1 MATEPE
7 NEARA
12 AIRPVKERVEDAL
25 IAQPGVVAVDI
36 GHKVSK
42 GVSTGEL
49 SIVVYVDKK
58 KSKSALPK
66 DQVIPA
72 EIDGIKTDVKELTI
86 ELQPARELADGSAF
100 VDATVY
106 PTLTGGISMGPVR
119 SIHLDPPDVATSGQY
134 VFSGTLGALVRDRAS
149 GATMA
154 LTNFHVA
161 CLNNSWTAG
170 DRMVQPSIPDG
181 GGSAVQFG
189 SLARGSLTDQV
200 DAAVITLDAGRTWEP
215 TIRDIGNVAGPATA
229 IVGEPVRKRGRTT
242 ELTFGGI
249 ASTDFTANVNY
260 GGTIGMRTLKHQ
272 LRINTD
278 VTKSP
283 RFSDHGDSG
292 SMVVN
297 ASRHVVGL
305 LFAGSNDGSM
315 TFANPIATALDTMG
329 VDLMVRI
336 ISVPLTRIPVLCP
349 TRVITTCIT
358 RSPVLCRVTRSVIC
372 LPTRPITC
380 RITRTPICEM
390 VYSRPACP
398 PGPIFSRACNDPS
411 DPFNPRGPIE
421 IPGGR
426 IPGFQADYS
435 DPYGGQYSTGEFE
448 DDATYW
454 AGYLA
459 ALEDLSDEG
468 TE

>member
-49 SIVVYVDKK
+49 SIVVYVDRKK
-58 KSKSALPK
+58 PKSALPK
-66 DQVIPA
+66 DQVIPV

-86 ELQPARELADGSAF
+86 ELQPARELADSSVF

-119 SIHLDPPDVATSGQY
+119 SIHLDPPDVTTSGQY

-161 CLNNSWTAG
+161 CLNNSWTTG

-200 DAAVITLDAGRTWEP
+200 DAAVITLDAGKAWEP

-249 ASTDFTANVNY
+249 ASTDFTASVNY
-260 GGTIGMRTLKHQ
+260 GGAIGMRTLKHQ

-278 VTKSP
+278 MTKSP

-336 ISVPLTRIPVLCP
+336 ISVPPTRIPVLCP
-349 TRVITTCIT
+349 TRVTITCLT

-380 RITRTPICEM
+380 QITRTPICEL

-435 DPYGGQYSTGEFE
+435 DPYAGQYSTGEFE
-448 DDATYW
+448 DDTTYW

>member
-49 SIVVYVDKK
+49 SIVVYVDTKK
-58 KSKSALPK
+58 PKSALPK
-66 DQVIPA
+66 DQVIPV

-86 ELQPARELADGSAF
+86 ELQPARELADSSAF

-119 SIHLDPPDVATSGQY
+119 SIHLDPPDVTTSGQY

-161 CLNNSWTAG
+161 CLNNSWTTG

-200 DAAVITLDAGRTWEP
+200 DAAVITLDAGKAWEP

-249 ASTDFTANVNY
+249 ASTDFTASINY
-260 GGTIGMRTLKHQ
+260 GGVIGMRTLKHQ

-278 VTKSP
+278 MTKSP

-349 TRVITTCIT
+349 TRVTTTCLT
-358 RSPVLCRVTRSVIC
+358 RSPLLCRVTRSVIC

-380 RITRTPICEM
+380 RITRTPICEL

-421 IPGGR
+421 IPGGL
-426 IPGFQADYS
+426 IPGFQTDYS
-435 DPYGGQYSTGEFE
+435 DPYAGQYSTGEFE
-448 DDATYW
+448 DDTTYW

>member
-49 SIVVYVDKK
+49 SIVVYVDRKK
-58 KSKSALPK
+58 PKSALPK
-66 DQVIPA
+66 DQVIPV

-86 ELQPARELADGSAF
+86 ELQPARELADSSVF

-119 SIHLDPPDVATSGQY
+119 SIHLDPPDVTTSGQY

-161 CLNNSWTAG
+161 CLNNSWTTG

-200 DAAVITLDAGRTWEP
+200 DAAVITLDAGKAWEP

-249 ASTDFTANVNY
+249 ASTDFTASVNY
-260 GGTIGMRTLKHQ
+260 GGAIGMRTLKHQ

-278 VTKSP
+278 MTKSP

-305 LFAGSNDGSM
+305 LFAGSDDGSM

-336 ISVPLTRIPVLCP
+336 ISVPPTRIPVLCP
-349 TRVITTCIT
+349 TRVTITCLT

-380 RITRTPICEM
+380 QITRTPICEL

-435 DPYGGQYSTGEFE
+435 DPYAGQYSTGEFE
-448 DDATYW
+448 DDTTYW

>member
-1 MATEPE
+1 
-7 NEARA
+7 
-12 AIRPVKERVEDAL
+12 
-25 IAQPGVVAVDI
+25 
-36 GHKVSK
+36 
-42 GVSTGEL
+42 
-49 SIVVYVDKK
+49 
-58 KSKSALPK
+58 
-66 DQVIPA
+66 
-72 EIDGIKTDVKELTI
+72 
-86 ELQPARELADGSAF
+86 
-100 VDATVY
+100 
-106 PTLTGGISMGPVR
+106 
-119 SIHLDPPDVATSGQY
+119 
-134 VFSGTLGALVRDRAS
+134 
-149 GATMA
+149 
-154 LTNFHVA
+154 
-161 CLNNSWTAG
+161 
-170 DRMVQPSIPDG
+170 MVQPSIPDG

-200 DAAVITLDAGRTWEP
+200 DAAVITLDAGKAWEP

-249 ASTDFTANVNY
+249 ASTDFTASINY
-260 GGTIGMRTLKHQ
+260 GGVIGMRTLKHQ

-278 VTKSP
+278 MTKSP

-336 ISVPLTRIPVLCP
+336 ISVPPTRIPVLCP
-349 TRVITTCIT
+349 TRVTITCLT

-380 RITRTPICEM
+380 QITRTPICEL

-435 DPYGGQYSTGEFE
+435 DPYAGQYSTGEFE
-448 DDATYW
+448 DDTTYW

>member
-1 MATEPE
+1 MAPEPE

-25 IAQPGVVAVDI
+25 IAQPGIVAVDI
-36 GHKVSK
+36 GHKISK
-42 GVSTGEL
+42 GVRTGEL

-58 KSKSALPK
+58 KPKSALPK

-86 ELQPARELADGSAF
+86 ELQPAVELADGSAF

-119 SIHLDPPDVATSGQY
+119 SLHLDPPDVPTSGQY

-200 DAAVITLDAGRTWEP
+200 DAAVITLDAGKAWEP
-215 TIRDIGNVAGPATA
+215 SIHDIGWVAGQAAA
-229 IVGEPVRKRGRTT
+229 IVGETVRKRGRTT
-242 ELTFGGI
+242 ELTYGSV
-249 ASTDFTANVNY
+249 ASTDFTASVNY
-260 GGTIGMRTLKHQ
+260 GGAIGVRTLKHQ

-278 VTKSP
+278 TTKSP

-315 TFANPIATALDTMG
+315 TFANPI
-329 VDLMVRI
+329 
-336 ISVPLTRIPVLCP
+336 
-349 TRVITTCIT
+349 
-358 RSPVLCRVTRSVIC
+358 
-372 LPTRPITC
+372 TC
-380 RITRTPICEM
+380 RITRTPVCEV

-398 PGPIFSRACNDPS
+398 PGPFFSRACNDPS
-411 DPFNPRGPIE
+411 DPFHPGGPIE

-426 IPGFQADYS
+426 IPGFTADYS
-435 DPYGGQYSTGEFE
+435 DPYAGQYSTGEFE
-448 DDATYW
+448 DDTSYW
-454 AGYLA
+454 SGYLA

-468 TE
+468 RE

>member
-49 SIVVYVDKK
+49 SIVVYVDTKK
-58 KSKSALPK
+58 PKSALPK
-66 DQVIPA
+66 DQVIPV

-86 ELQPARELADGSAF
+86 ELQPARELADSSAF

-119 SIHLDPPDVATSGQY
+119 SIHLDPPDVTTSGQY

-161 CLNNSWTAG
+161 CLNNSWTTG

-200 DAAVITLDAGRTWEP
+200 DAAVITLDVGKAWEP

-249 ASTDFTANVNY
+249 ASTDFTASINY
-260 GGTIGMRTLKHQ
+260 GGVIGMRTLKHQ

-278 VTKSP
+278 MTKSP

-336 ISVPLTRIPVLCP
+336 ISVPPTRIPVLCP
-349 TRVITTCIT
+349 TRVTITCLT

-380 RITRTPICEM
+380 QITRTPICEL

-421 IPGGR
+421 IPGGL
-426 IPGFQADYS
+426 IPGFQTDYS
-435 DPYGGQYSTGEFE
+435 DPYAGQYSTGEFE
-448 DDATYW
+448 DDTTYW